1 MKYRNRTELIALTLK
16 AISGG
21 SNLSA
26 ADIMYSAFLSYAQM
40 KKYLSI
46 SMDAG
51 LIAYQERNPR
61 SFRITGKGM
70 RFLHLYKMI
79 LVNYWLLILHPQ
91 LQSLLRIL
99 IVAPPQP
106 TFLSQHVY
114 DMIMHASYDYKSVLA
129 FVCEELYRNCI

>member
-26 ADIMYSAFLSYAQM
+26 AEIMYSAFLSYAQM

-70 RFLHLYKMI
+70 RFLHLYNDI
-79 LVNYWLLILHPQ
+79 SELLVANSSSSTAIIITHSHCGSP
-91 LQSLLRIL
+91 
-99 IVAPPQP
+99 AAH
-106 TFLSQHVY
+106 LS
-114 DMIMHASYDYKSVLA
+114 ISTCL
-129 FVCEELYRNCI
+129 